1 MNDVERLE
9 RVKALLGISGAY
21 HDTIISGYIAE
32 VMGYMRDSGV
42 KDAVTES
49 ESAVGAIARGV
60 SDLWNYGAGGA
71 NLSPYFMQRVAQLA
85 FREV

>member
-21 HDTIISGYIAE
+21 HDAIISGYISE

-42 KDAVTES
+42 NAAVTES

-71 NLSPYFMQRVAQLA
+71 NLSPYFMQRVTQLA